1 MVILLPPSYITILAV
16 QNLLKSTVGVV
27 DMLALIFVAGF
38 VVGFLLAWGIGRG
51 QVEEAMRATLA
62 IANETVFLLERFYDI
77 LEKLAE
83 DKVDTSNKESDGG
96 DGSVT

>member
-1 MVILLPPSYITILAV
+1 
-16 QNLLKSTVGVV
+16 
-27 DMLALIFVAGF
+27 MLALTFVAGF

-51 QVEEAMRATLA
+51 RIEEAMRVTLT
-62 IANETVFLLERFYDI
+62 IASETVFLLERFYDI
-77 LEKLAE
+77 LEKLVE